1 MPEFKTNKNKRWL
14 IERPHS
20 SESTNTFKIG
30 EIFINKWNLD
40 NKARPFHGELHSGK
54 WFATWK

>member
-20 SESTNTFKIG
+20 SNSTETFKIG
-30 EIFINKWNLD
+30 EIFINKWNVC
-40 NKARPFHGELHSGK
+40 NKARPFNGKLHITQE
-54 WFATWK
+54 FATWK

>member
-1 MPEFKTNKNKRWL
+1 MPEFKTIKNKLWL

-20 SESTNTFKIG
+20 QVATETFI
-30 EIFINKWNLD
+30 INGSQLK
-40 NKARPFHGELHSGK
+40 RPFNGQLHSGI

>member
-1 MPEFKTNKNKRWL
+1 MPQFKTYKNKLWL

-20 SESTNTFKIG
+20 QVATQTFH
-30 EIFINKWNLD
+30 INSGLLI
-40 NKARPFHGELHSGK
+40 RPFHGNLHSGK

>member
-14 IERPHS
+14 IERPYTQVAT
-20 SESTNTFKIG
+20 ETFKING
-30 EIFINKWNLD
+30 SQLI
-40 NKARPFHGELHSGK
+40 RPFHGNLHSGK